1 MENMYRDESLHRSR
15 VRGIVNEKGLSKD
28 RRCGKGDLQSW
39 GQGGLYE
46 NSPEPFSSLYTPQLP
61 ANSVA
66 VLYESSRSTVAGAKS
81 GVTITTS
88 VVVSSVKCEP
98 QVSVRY
104 HPSELTFTT
113 IYEDFE
119 WGHQ

>member
-1 MENMYRDESLHRSR
+1 MENMYRDEGLHRSR
-15 VRGIVNEKGLSKD
+15 VKGIVNEKGLSKD

-46 NSPEPFSSLYTPQLP
+46 NSPGPLPSLYTPQLP

-66 VLYESSRSTVAGAKS
+66 VLHESSRSTVAGAKP

-88 VVVSSVKCEP
+88 VVVSSAKCEP
-98 QVSVRY
+98 QVSVSH
-104 HPSELTFTT
+104 HPSQLTFTA
-113 IYEDFE
+113 IYEDF
-119 WGHQ
+119 